1 MLCKVVFG
9 PFARY
14 SNFKNHFSGGVIIQ
28 PNIQNTYEARISSG
42 PDGFLYIDNYN
53 AQTHESTRFQ
63 FFQSGKIELGL
74 ISYTGAWTAVARIL
88 TDIDLKVINPTDK
101 ILQTSATTYPRASVF
116 TDDQGGLFIRC
127 YTDIHN
133 YVELSV
139 TKAGAYANKCVND
152 TVTSTTK
159 LATFN

>member
-1 MLCKVVFG
+1 MYKYTFV
-9 PFARY
+9 RNT
-14 SNFKNHFSGGVIIQ
+14 NFSNHFSGGVIIQ

-53 AQTHESTRFQ
+53 TETHESTRFQ

-74 ISYTGAWTAVARIL
+74 ISYTGAWTAVAKIL

-127 YTDIHN
+127 YTDPHN
-133 YVELSV
+133 YIELAV

-152 TVTSTTK
+152 TVTSTVK
-159 LATFN
+159 FATFN